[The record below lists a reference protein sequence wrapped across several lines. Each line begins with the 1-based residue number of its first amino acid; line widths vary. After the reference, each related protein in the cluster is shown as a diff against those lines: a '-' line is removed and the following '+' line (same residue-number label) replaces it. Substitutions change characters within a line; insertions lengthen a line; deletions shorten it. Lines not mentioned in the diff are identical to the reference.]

1 MSLKNKTITGFFW
14 SFADNTGNQVVQFV
28 IGIVLARILTPS
40 DYGIVGIVTVI
51 LVILQAFV
59 DSGFSQALIRKL
71 DVSQS
76 DYSTVFFFNLIV
88 GFVLYILLFVS
99 SPFIAD
105 FFNQQILTSLIK
117 VLGLNLLISSL
128 TIVQRSI
135 LTKQINFKLL
145 TKISLVSNALSGI
158 IGIILAFSG
167 YGVWSIVYRS
177 LLNVTFSSGLLWA
190 AQRWI
195 PSLEFDVESF
205 KSMYRF
211 GYKLL
216 LSSLLDKLYQNI
228 YYFVIGKFFSPSELG
243 LYTRADQFKS
253 LFSSNLHST
262 IARVSYPALA
272 SLQNDDERLKNG
284 YKKVLEVTMYL
295 SSLLILLLGAIAYPL
310 ILVLLGEKWIGA
322 ADYLQ
327 PLCIVGIFF
336 PLHAINLNIIT
347 VKGRSDLF
355 LKLEIIKKILAVPTI
370 FIGIFYGIDIM
381 IYGMIINSFIAYWL
395 NSQYSGV
402 LVNYSMREQIKD
414 ILPVLGFTFSA
425 ALLVYPIS
433 FLNFHPIII
442 LGSQITLWAGIS
454 IFFGEK
460 FNLFAYLEIKRI
472 LFDKLG
478 IAKNKNA

>member
-145 TKISLVSNALSGI
+145 TKISLVSNALSGL

-190 AQRWI
+190 AQRWV
-195 PSLEFDVESF
+195 PSIQFDLESF

-370 FIGIFYGIDIM
+370 FVGIFYGIDIM

-402 LVNYSMREQIKD
+402 LVNYSMKEQIKD

-433 FLNFHPIII
+433 FLNLHPIII
-442 LGSQITLWAGIS
+442 LGLQITLWAGIS

-460 FNLFAYLEIKRI
+460 FDLFAYLEIKRI
-472 LFDKLG
+472 LFDKMG
-478 IAKNKNA
+478 IAKL